1 MCLYCTTCIKKLY
14 HSLNDPVTKLLPF
27 LSLHYLFGDIVDQ
40 SLPCFECLLVVYLCF
55 EG

>member
-27 LSLHYLFGDIVDQ
+27 LSLHYLFGDIVDR